1 MPVSGEPVNSKPVTS
16 LPHWG
21 ALSDLAKS
29 TGLTHVRELF
39 AKDAERIDKFLYS
52 HPAFDV
58 DISRQRISPEVLE
71 TLLGLARDAG
81 VETARDAMF
90 AGEPINTTENR
101 PVGHVSLR
109 TPQAELGGFTG
120 VNGADQIS
128 EVLNQ
133 MRDLAHAIRNGS
145 WTGFDDRPIRHVVNI
160 GIGGSDL
167 GPVMAYEALKHFGKT
182 NIDFHFVSNVDAT
195 DLIEVSAN
203 IDPLE
208 TVFIVVSKSFSTIE
222 TILNAQTAK
231 NLVLDAAG
239 GDESAIA
246 KHFVAVSSNV
256 DAAQSFGINP
266 ENVFQMWDWVGGRYS
281 IDSAVGLSTMIAIGP
296 DNFDQFLAGFHSMDQ
311 HFLNEP
317 LESNIPVILGAVGLW
332 NRSLLGIPTV
342 AVLPYDQYLSRFPA
356 YLQQLMMESN
366 GKSVT
371 RSGEDV
377 AAQTGAIY
385 WGEPGT
391 NGQHSFY
398 QMLHQGTSDVAVDLL
413 VTARSQN
420 PVGNHHRT
428 LVSNALAQASIF
440 AFGQTEN
447 ELKSRSTSPEL
458 IPHKVLPGNKPTTLI
473 LIPELTPFSLGALIG
488 LYEHV
493 AFVQG
498 VLWGINSFDQWGV
511 ELGKGIATSIEE
523 LLDNDKVSPNFD
535 QATNFAINWI
545 RATSTD

>member
-21 ALSDLAKS
+21 ALLDLAKS
-29 TGLTHVRELF
+29 TGQTHVRELF
-39 AKDAERIDKFLYS
+39 ALDAERIDKFLFS
-52 HPAFDV
+52 HSAFDV

-71 TLLGLARDAG
+71 TLLDLARDAG

-90 AGEPINTTENR
+90 AGEPINTTESR

-133 MRDLAHAIRNGS
+133 MRDLAHAIRNGT

-296 DNFDQFLAGFHSMDQ
+296 DNFDQFLSGFHSMDQ
-311 HFLNEP
+311 HFLTEP

-371 RSGEDV
+371 RSGERV
-377 AAQTGAIY
+377 EVQTGAIY

-458 IPHKVLPGNKPTTLI
+458 IPHKVIPGNKPTTLI
-473 LIPELTPFSLGALIG
+473 LIPDLTPFSLGALIG